1 VLVLIGATEDGS
13 KELLA
18 VVDGYRESS
27 QSWRELRGQVKR
39 LGLSGGPKLASATAR
54 LAFWIALQEEY
65 GQIARERCWVH
76 KTTTLKGLFRRVG
89 PRDGDR
95 SRLRVSGVHALTE

>member
-39 LGLSGGPKLASATAR
+39 LGLSGGPKLAIGDGPLGFLDRFAGR
-54 LAFWIALQEEY
+54 IWPNCPGALL
-65 GQIARERCWVH
+65 GA
-76 KTTTLKGLFRRVG
+76 
-89 PRDGDR
+89 
-95 SRLRVSGVHALTE
+95 